1 MSSHASSVFF
11 IAVAAVLAACAST
24 APGSGANAG
33 APPAINGETVNPGNR
48 YQFVGKIE
56 GENYYCQK
64 QARTGSRANSNVRC
78 IDQQMFEAYS
88 KVGQDPTIQ
97 GPRSGGP
104 LAGGTQ

>member
-1 MSSHASSVFF
+1 MSSRAIPGFVIVIAS
-11 IAVAAVLAACAST
+11 ALAACAST
-24 APGSGANAG
+24 TPGS
-33 APPAINGETVNPGNR
+33 INPGNR
-48 YQFVGKIE
+48 YQLAGKIG
-56 GENYYCQK
+56 GENFYCQK
-64 QARTGSRANSNVRC
+64 QARTGSRANSNVSC